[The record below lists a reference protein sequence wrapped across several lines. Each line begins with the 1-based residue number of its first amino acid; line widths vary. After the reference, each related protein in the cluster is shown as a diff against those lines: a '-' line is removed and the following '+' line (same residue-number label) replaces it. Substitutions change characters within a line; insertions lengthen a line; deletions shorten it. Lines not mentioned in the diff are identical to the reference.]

1 MASSGGSQNTQWP
14 YQHSQYSTLNPA
26 QQTQRSV
33 FSASIGQYTAAQQTV
48 PGVRINLNELRP
60 TTRFNDLYETVQR
73 EIEVLDTFI
82 LNQINLSGECDNLMP
97 KVAESISYVPNDV
110 DLCTRKLEATERA
123 LETDAGAIEFARNLV
138 REDVDA
144 ARLSFKA
151 IQGLRLPAHF
161 HSANLWNTAGANA
174 PTTLNAEEDATA
186 SADLL
191 SYFMKQSED
200 MSKKLDGL
208 KKNLGDVESYIM
220 SLESRQATQIQSTRL
235 SQGRDGGVKSA
246 DEQVRELATVL
257 KEFEGGI
264 LAVAGKVGGAREG
277 LQEVM
282 LGDVHGRR
290 RRH

>member
-1 MASSGGSQNTQWP
+1 M
-14 YQHSQYSTLNPA
+14 
-26 QQTQRSV
+26 
-33 FSASIGQYTAAQQTV
+33 

-97 KVAESISYVPNDV
+97 KVGESIAYMPNDV
-110 DLCTRKLEATERA
+110 DLCERKLEATERA

-138 REDVDA
+138 KEDVDA

-161 HSANLWNTAGANA
+161 HSANLWNTPGASA
-174 PTTLNAEEDATA
+174 PAAFNAEEDAAA

-191 SYFMKQSED
+191 SYFSKQSDD
-200 MSKKLDGL
+200 MSKKLEGM
-208 KKNLGDVESYIM
+208 KKSLGDVESYIS
-220 SLESRQATQIQSTRL
+220 SLETRQAAQIQSARL
-235 SQGRDGGVKSA
+235 SHGRDGGVKSA
-246 DEQVRELATVL
+246 DEQLRELATVL

-264 LAVAGKVGGAREG
+264 LAVAGKVGGARESV
-277 LQEVM
+277 QEVM

-290 RRH
+290 NRR